1 MLRIDALA
9 KVRYFLRI
17 KIPVLVEKGTRKV
30 GDTFEETNYT
40 MRHQTI
46 LVVLA
51 TTLSAV
57 GSIWVQPGR
66 AQKPEMTLTPKKDG
80 AFKAQGGSSIVLG
93 SLKDVSSIMQITRS
107 NIDGYQRNTRAPLVI
122 SKEPDAA
129 STQLFDACQHAE
141 VIPEISFKLYKPG
154 DNTKY
159 KIVTLTEVTISHLTV
174 KNVVKD
180 PNSASGR
187 KPAQTGARA
196 GKTTQESNGE
206 ESMSLNFTKLAVAY
220 YSGGNA
226 SPADDWDTK

>member
-1 MLRIDALA
+1 MGER
-9 KVRYFLRI
+9 
-17 KIPVLVEKGTRKV
+17 GTRKL

-40 MRHQTI
+40 MRHQTM

-51 TTLSAV
+51 TAFSAV
-57 GSIWVQPGR
+57 CSIWAEPGR

-107 NIDGYQRNTRAPLVI
+107 NIDGYLHNPRALVI
-122 SKEPDAA
+122 SREPDAA
-129 STQLFDACQHAE
+129 STQLFNAYQNAE

-159 KIVTLTEVTISHLTV
+159 KIVTLNDV
-174 KNVVKD
+174 KIALAVKKVVKD

-187 KPAQTGARA
+187 KPAQTAASA
-196 GKTTQESNGE
+196 GKTTQDSNGE
-206 ESMSLNFTKLAVAY
+206 ESLSLNYTTLAVAY
-220 YSGGNA
+220 YSGG
-226 SPADDWDTK
+226 SGTSADDWTKK

>member
-1 MLRIDALA
+1 
-9 KVRYFLRI
+9 
-17 KIPVLVEKGTRKV
+17 
-30 GDTFEETNYT
+30 

-51 TTLSAV
+51 TALSAV
-57 GSIWVQPGR
+57 CSIWAEPGR

-107 NIDGYQRNTRAPLVI
+107 NIDGYLHNPRPLVI

-129 STQLFDACQHAE
+129 STQLFNACQNAE

-159 KIVTLTEVTISHLTV
+159 KIVTLNGVTLAHLGV
-174 KNVVKD
+174 KQVVKD

-187 KPAQTGARA
+187 KPAQTAASA
-196 GKTTQESNGE
+196 GKTTQDSNGE
-206 ESMSLNFTKLAVAY
+206 ESFSLIYTKLEIAY
-220 YSGGNA
+220 YSGGNGSA
-226 SPADDWDTK
+226 ADDWTTK